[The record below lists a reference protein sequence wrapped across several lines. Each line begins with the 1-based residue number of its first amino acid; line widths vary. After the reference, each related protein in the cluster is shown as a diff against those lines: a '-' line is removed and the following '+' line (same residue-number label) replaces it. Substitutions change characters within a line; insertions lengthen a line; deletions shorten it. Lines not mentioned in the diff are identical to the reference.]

1 MPIYSD
7 GPCLYGLTEECRLG
21 EKGIEV
27 NPIYCLNCCVLQ
39 LAKAIA
45 MLKEE

>member
-1 MPIYSD
+1 MPVF
-7 GPCLYGLTEECRLG
+7 GEGECHYGLVEVCRLG
-21 EKGIEV
+21 DKGIEV

>member
-1 MPIYSD
+1 MPMYGE
-7 GPCLYGLTEECRLG
+7 GPCLYELLEVCRLG
-21 EKGIEV
+21 DKGIEV

-45 MLKEE
+45 ILKEE